1 MLISIVVFVVAYF
14 FIASEK
20 IDKTIASLLGAS
32 VIIFSQVTPF
42 GVLMSKIDLN
52 VLALLIGMMIIVDIM
67 STTGAFEYLA
77 IKIANL
83 ARGNGIVIFAAFM
96 IITAFISA
104 FLDNVT
110 TVILIAPITILICQF
125 LEISAIPMLI
135 MEAVFSNIG
144 GTATLI
150 GDPPNVLIGSKCAV
164 SFNAFIL
171 NLTPVVLIVMVFSL
185 TAAVLVFKKRLVVA
199 PACRD
204 RLKVTKPE
212 LAILDSSRLKKS
224 LVIFTL
230 TLIGFFLS
238 HSVHVEP
245 GVIALAGAT
254 VMTLVCGVSVHKVLE
269 KIEWSTI
276 FFFIGLFIM
285 IGALEENGVF
295 EKLGEYV
302 VKLSGGDLFITM
314 LIILWAGAFLSA
326 IVDNIPLVIA
336 MIPLIM
342 SISPDLGAQIGMT
355 DPAII
360 RADVTMPL
368 LWSLALGACFGGNGT
383 LVGASANVVIVQV
396 AKRNGYEISFGRF
409 TKYGLPMM
417 ILSQILASVYLYVRY
432 VVFK

>member
-1 MLISIVVFVVAYF
+1 MLISIIVFLVAYF

-20 IDKTIASLLGAS
+20 VDKTIAALLGAT

-77 IKIANL
+77 IKMATL
-83 ARGNGIVIFAAFM
+83 ARGNGVVIFAAFM
-96 IITAFISA
+96 LITAFISA

-150 GDPPNVLIGSKCAV
+150 GDPPNVLIGSRCGLT
-164 SFNAFIL
+164 FNEFII
-171 NLTPVVLIVMVFSL
+171 NLTPVVIVIAIISLI
-185 TAAVLVFKKRLVVA
+185 AAVLVFRKSLAVA
-199 PACRD
+199 PTCRD

-212 LAILDSSRLKKS
+212 LAIIDHSRLKKS
-224 LVIFTL
+224 LVIFFL
-230 TLIGFFLS
+230 TLIGFFMS
-238 HSVHVEP
+238 HAIHVEP
-245 GVIALAGAT
+245 GIIALGGAV

-295 EKLGEYV
+295 VKLGEYV
-302 VKLSGGDLFITM
+302 VKLSGGNLFATI
-314 LIILWAGAFLSA
+314 LIILWAGAILSA

-342 SISPDLGAQIGMT
+342 SISPDLGAQMGLT
-355 DPAII
+355 DPALIK
-360 RADVTMPL
+360 AQVTMPL
-368 LWSLALGACFGGNGT
+368 LWSLALGACLGGNGT

-396 AKRNGYEISFGRF
+396 ARRNGYNITFGRF